1 MLLESRAI
9 GSKMGII
16 RLTLIS
22 VIGVGGAMMWFGRD
36 EGLPENRLGR
46 ETVATPIVAPTPP
59 LPTTP
64 TVIPTVVTPPIV
76 VEIPTPQPTPVAA
89 PEPVPIPEPIIMP
102 EVVPTPEPAPI
113 VEATP
118 TPEPEPIP
126 EPTPQPEPIV
136 EAETETEPA
145 VNLLPVLYVTGSK
158 VNMRGGP
165 STGDAIVGSLTRGT
179 AVDFLGEVADG
190 WSQIIVINTGA
201 TGFMS
206 SQFLSP
212 DQP

>member
-1 MLLESRAI
+1 
-9 GSKMGII
+9 MGII

-46 ETVATPIVAPTPP
+46 ERVSTPAIATAPP
-59 LPTTP
+59 PTT
-64 TVIPTVVTPPIV
+64 IPAVAVPPV
-76 VEIPTPQPTPVAA
+76 AQPEPTPVATPQPA
-89 PEPVPIPEPIIMP
+89 PVVIAEPTPTSIPEPVSAPVPDTAPD
-102 EVVPTPEPAPI
+102 VV
-113 VEATP
+113 P

-126 EPTPQPEPIV
+126 EATLTPEPEPEPV
-136 EAETETEPA
+136 SEPVSEPEPEPETI

-158 VNMRGGP
+158 VNMRAGP
-165 STGDAIVGSLTRGT
+165 STNDAIVGALTRGT

-190 WSQIIVINTGA
+190 WAQIIVINTGA

-212 DQP
+212 DLP